1 MTCRGKRPFAP
12 TIFCNGAYGEI
23 MKKIMTWL
31 VLIVLAFNLTGCESV
46 QKKFRR
52 KKKEVKMPRFYQ
64 EKKYIKQPTP
74 ELYKK
79 HYSYWV
85 TWQAEL
91 IKELNGNTK
100 RIKRSAQEA
109 VANLEDMQAILV
121 PEKASE
127 MQRHIDA
134 MKRVRDEIMRGSMTF
149 ANKDSIRITLERED
163 RYIKR
168 DFCYSKVKGYLRKSF
183 DEEPALEADK

>member
-1 MTCRGKRPFAP
+1 
-12 TIFCNGAYGEI
+12 
-23 MKKIMTWL
+23 MKTRSI
-31 VLIVLAFNLTGCESV
+31 LIALLISFIAVNITGCESV

-79 HYSYWV
+79 HFSYWV

-91 IKELNGNTK
+91 IKEMGGNSK
-100 RIKRSAQEA
+100 RVKRAAQEI
-109 VANLEDMQAILV
+109 VTNLEDMQAILIQ
-121 PEKASE
+121 EKADE

-134 MKRVRDEIMRGSMTF
+134 MKRVKDEIMRGDMSF
-149 ANKDSIRITLERED
+149 ATGDSLRITAERED

-168 DFCYSKVKGYLRKSF
+168 EFAYSRVKDYLRKSF
-183 DEEPALEADK
+183 DEEEAEPQSEK